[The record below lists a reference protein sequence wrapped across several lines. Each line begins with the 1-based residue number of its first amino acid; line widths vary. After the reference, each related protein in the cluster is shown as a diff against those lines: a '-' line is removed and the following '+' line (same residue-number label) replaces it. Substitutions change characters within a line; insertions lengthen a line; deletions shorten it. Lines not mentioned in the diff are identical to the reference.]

1 MKNYAHIKDSTQ
13 RHIAMLMDHLTHL
26 EDLAASSFYC
36 SDLQAEIAKTKSE
49 LASVTGVTLIEDW
62 D

>member
-1 MKNYAHIKDSTQ
+1 
-13 RHIAMLMDHLTHL
+13 MLMDHLTHL